1 MKEQIELNNGLINKF
16 EALYYKKLNL
26 DNNIEE
32 LNNEKAKKIAFT
44 KHLVFSETDENGKK
58 KYTNEDM
65 RSFALNNLLES
76 DPEYQET
83 VTKYKETS
91 LELNRI
97 KAEIEITSKKI
108 NVNLKNSDLLIALGG
123 LK

>member
-26 DNNIEE
+26 DNDIEE
-32 LNNEKAKKIAFT
+32 LNNEKAKKI
-44 KHLVFSETDENGKK
+44 
-58 KYTNEDM
+58 
-65 RSFALNNLLES
+65 NNLLES

-83 VTKYKETS
+83 ETKYKENS